1 MIPIKEY
8 LKATADFNRKIEGL
22 TEFLNNSSLQLDELV
37 KRLEEVFEY
46 LKRGNN
52 LIAFLRNYS
61 RSFESQVSEF
71 SKILIENR
79 EIIINNQKNL
89 YRMEN
94 IIANTREITARIEEN
109 AHTFIRL
116 ARTITYLAENI
127 EVKAY
132 QAREEGRGL
141 AVIARE
147 VFKIAQ
153 SCQVPFQHFGEL
165 LEVIEKNYTPLLEDL
180 NKTIEEA
187 TVSSNSLMEFLSSLQ
202 TINESLDI
210 VKKFVRSM
218 EESGNIFAEL
228 EKKINDRL
236 AGAKN
241 QLMNALATID
251 ELSLRGAEISNLSQI
266 LYELYTIKNAQHDP
280 NGKFY
285 AYRQFQHLL
294 RENLND
300 LKTLKSGDRPVLI
313 SLELIEELNH
323 IINLIFQIHEIIVSG
338 RNEVENLNK
347 MMDRISNI
355 RLSLNQFFSNLGM
368 VVEKIR
374 AFKSVLREQLAF
386 IENLIAIGTKIIT
399 RIKILSIFSRL
410 EQNHSVKSNELIT
423 PIVDEFIQLSQKM
436 DSVFVS
442 LESEVL
448 TLRQLVEPLELFQLQ
463 KEFFQLSM
471 PDFSRIKIFFDDTLR
486 VFEDVFSHSKNFK
499 ELIAAL
505 DRENFLLQRHWDIYE
520 QSLKNITKYQ
530 THFSTSLDLKIS
542 APTVVKKHHA
552 IKINLLNEPITL
564 KPDKKTDATSQQ
576 VIANY
581 STGLYQFGFGVSVI
595 PGISREYSVSPD
607 GKQYIFSIRENLR
620 YANGKKLFIEDIKA
634 SIIKGLSGPNH
645 NLLEMISGARE
656 FMKSNDPN
664 CLRIKI
670 LDQYRIQIELEHPY
684 SPFLVNLATN
694 IADPYIDG
702 DLPVGMG
709 PFRLL
714 SWNRKKNIILEANDY
729 YFEGR
734 PAFDILEF
742 YLTFDDDYAY
752 ELFKSGELSIFQP
765 GHKSLLKIKEEMPE
779 LLVTV
784 PELSVQFLCFHCQT
798 SPFNNKLVR
807 KAICHAIN
815 VEKLVNDLLEGMAVP
830 ARGFF
835 PPSMPLFNK
844 RLGGYRYD
852 LAKSRELLSLAG
864 FSGGLPDRYILDV
877 SNTPG
882 SIRRAEFIQ
891 ANLNE
896 IGVRIEV
903 NPLPWHEFLEK
914 VYRGKFLLCLQGWIS
929 DTGDPDNFVYPLFHS
944 NSFGYSGNTFF
955 FANSDID
962 KMIEDARQIRNIKQR
977 WNYYRQIEEKILDE
991 APGVFLF
998 HSLKNIGVQKGIRG
1012 FKINPLSIIRAKYL
1026 YSNFERM
1033 QKEDIFLEKI
1043 KPQFLTT

>member
-1 MIPIKEY
+1 MIPIREY
-8 LKATADFNRKIEGL
+8 LKETADLNRKIEGL

-79 EIIINNQKNL
+79 GVISQNQEDL
-89 YRMEN
+89 YRMKN
-94 IIANTREITARIEEN
+94 IFANTREITARIEEN
-109 AHTFIRL
+109 ANTFIRL
-116 ARTITYLAENI
+116 ARTITYLEENI

-141 AVIARE
+141 AVVARE

-180 NKTIEEA
+180 NRTIEDA
-187 TVSSNSLMEFLSSLQ
+187 TVSSNSLMEFLTSLQ
-202 TINESLDI
+202 AINESLDI
-210 VKKFVRSM
+210 LQKFVRSM

-236 AGAKN
+236 TGAKD
-241 QLMNALATID
+241 QLTNALATID
-251 ELSLRGAEISNLSQI
+251 ELSVRGAEISNLSQI
-266 LYELYTIKNAQHDP
+266 LYELYTITNAQYDP
-280 NGKFY
+280 YGKFY

-294 RENLND
+294 HENLNV
-300 LKTLKSGDRPVLI
+300 LKILKPGVRPVLL
-313 SLELIEELNH
+313 SPELIEEFNH
-323 IINLIFQIHEIIVSG
+323 TTDRIGHMYKIIISA

-347 MMDRISNI
+347 MMDRILNI
-355 RLSLNQFFSNLGM
+355 RLSLNQFFSNLRM
-368 VVEKIR
+368 VAEKIQ
-374 AFKSVLREQLAF
+374 AFKGVLREQLAF
-386 IENLIAIGTKIIT
+386 IENLIVIGTKIIT
-399 RIKILSIFSRL
+399 RIKTLSIFSRL
-410 EQNHSVKSNELIT
+410 EQSHSVKSKELIT

-436 DSVFVS
+436 NSVFVS
-442 LESEVL
+442 LESDVL
-448 TLRQLVEPLELFQLQ
+448 TLKQLVGPLESFQSP
-463 KEFFQLSM
+463 KEFFQLSI

-486 VFEDVFSHSKNFK
+486 VFEGVLSHSKNLK
-499 ELIAAL
+499 ELIVAL
-505 DRENFLLQRHWDIYE
+505 DSESYLLQRHWDIYE

-530 THFSTSLDLKIS
+530 SYFSASLDLGIS
-542 APTVVKKHHA
+542 APAVGKERRTL
-552 IKINLLNEPITL
+552 KINLLNDPVTL

-581 STGLYQFGFGVSVI
+581 STGLFQFGFGVGVI
-595 PGISREYSVSPD
+595 PGISREYSVSSN
-607 GKQYIFSIRENLR
+607 GREYIFSIRENLR
-620 YANGKKLFIEDIKA
+620 YANGKKLFIEDAKDG
-634 SIIKGLSGPNH
+634 IIRALGGPNH

-656 FMKSNDPN
+656 FMKTKDPA

-670 LDQYRIQIELEHPY
+670 LDQYRMQINLEHPY
-684 SPFLVNLATN
+684 LPFLANLATN

-714 SWNRKKNIILEANDY
+714 SWSRGKGIILEANDY

-742 YLTFDDDYAY
+742 YVTLDDDFAY

-765 GHKSLLKIKEEMPE
+765 GHKSLQKIKEEMPE

-784 PELSVQFLCFHCQT
+784 PELSVQFLCFHCQMP
-798 SPFNNKLVR
+798 PFNNKLVR

-815 VEKLVNDLLEGMAVP
+815 VEKFVNDLLKGMAVP

-835 PPSMPLFNK
+835 PPSMPVFNK
-844 RLGGYRYD
+844 RLAGYRYD
-852 LAKSRELLSLAG
+852 PTKSRELLSQAG
-864 FSGGLPDRYILDV
+864 FSSGLPDRYILDV
-877 SNTPG
+877 SDTPA

-896 IGVRIEV
+896 IGVRIEI

-914 VYRGKFLLCLQGWIS
+914 VYRGEFLLCLQGWIS

-955 FANSDID
+955 FANNEVD

-1026 YSNFERM
+1026 YSNFERF
-1033 QKEDIFLEKI
+1033 QKEDIFSRKV